1 MAHEK
6 IFAGIPMSKC
16 MRDMCK
22 EEDYMFLKTKTVK
35 TAGYSTLQDSEWQ
48 QQREERYGNYVCSVL
63 QLRRKLE
70 REQQEQER
78 QRELMEQQK
87 KKEEEWRSH
96 VAKLAFERESRRE
109 RLQRLREFRDFQK
122 RVLVQ
127 DLGLD
132 PDTPDEKLTKLL
144 MRL

>member
-22 EEDYMFLKTKTVK
+22 EEDYVFLNSQKKPAKTS
-35 TAGYSTLQDSEWQ
+35 GHSTLQDSEWQ
-48 QQREERYGNYVCSVL
+48 QQREER
-63 QLRRKLE
+63 LRRRLE

-78 QRELMEQQK
+78 QQELEEQQK

-96 VAKLAFERESRRE
+96 VAKLASERESLRG
-109 RLQRLREFRDFQK
+109 RLHRLREFRDFQK
-122 RVLVQ
+122 SVLVQ

-132 PDTPDEKLTKLL
+132 PDSSNEKLTQLL

>member
-1 MAHEK
+1 
-6 IFAGIPMSKC
+6 

-22 EEDYMFLKTKTVK
+22 EEDYVFLNGQTKPDKTT
-35 TAGYSTLQDSEWQ
+35 GYSMFQDSEWQ
-48 QQREERYGNYVCSVL
+48 QQREER
-63 QLRRKLE
+63 LRRRLE

-78 QRELMEQQK
+78 QRELEEQQK
-87 KKEEEWRSH
+87 KKEEEWKFH
-96 VAKLAFERESRRE
+96 VSKLASERESLRE
-109 RLQRLREFRDFQK
+109 RLHRLREFRDFQK

-132 PDTPDEKLTKLL
+132 PDKPNEKLTQLL

>member
-6 IFAGIPMSKC
+6 MFAGIPMSKC

-22 EEDYMFLKTKTVK
+22 EEDYMFLNGQTKQ
-35 TAGYSTLQDSEWQ
+35 AGYSTLQDSEWQ
-48 QQREERYGNYVCSVL
+48 QQREKRL
-63 QLRRKLE
+63 HRKLE

-78 QRELMEQQK
+78 QQELKEQQK

-96 VAKLAFERESRRE
+96 VAKLAFERESLRE
-109 RLQRLREFRDFQK
+109 RLHRLREFRDFQK

-132 PDTPDEKLTKLL
+132 PDTPNEKLTQLL
-144 MRL
+144 MRM